1 MHDDKIA
8 KRELLIRVLVLVF
21 APLPGAVFIETNC
34 AHWRTFF
41 HF

>member
-21 APLPGAVFIETNC
+21 APLPVACVQTITKL
-34 AHWRTFF
+34 
-41 HF
+41 